1 MNFYTNVKQYGKYIL
16 YRGVENGKKISRRV
30 EYRPT
35 FFVSSNKKS
44 KYKTLAGHYVEP
56 IEPGNI
62 NDAREFLQRYE
73 GVETFPVYGNNRYE
87 YTFIADQHPEDEVV
101 WDPSYIRVAYLDIE
115 VSSANG
121 FPEPREAAEEVTA
134 ITILVDGKYD
144 TFGCGD
150 YVPHRPDVTY
160 HKCKDEVELLRK
172 FIAHWSENYP
182 DIVTGWNVK
191 FFDMTYL
198 INRMMRVLSDGEA
211 NRLSPWKKLSARET
225 VIKDRE
231 QQSYQIL
238 GVAILDYQDL
248 YKKYSKFPS
257 QESYKLGFIASVELD
272 GETKTDIADYDNLH
286 HLYQTNYQ
294 LYVEYNIR
302 DTELVW
308 KLETYG
314 LNCSKLIE
322 LALTLA
328 YDNKCNY
335 EDVFQQVRMWDAII
349 FNNLKKKKIVVPL
362 MKKGRKDAQYAG
374 AHVKPPKPGM
384 YEWVVSFDLNSLYP
398 HLIMMYNLSPETLIE
413 YIDYT
418 DKMKALRPNLGVDAL
433 LRKIPDLDFLS
444 GTNVTVTPNQQ
455 FFSTKKRGFLA
466 EIMDDMYKGRVVY
479 KKKAIEAKKKLE
491 AAKEDPKQYA
501 YLQREVARY
510 NNLQMAKKVSLNS
523 AYGAIGNQYFRFF
536 DIRIAE
542 AITLGG
548 QLSYK
553 WIESHINGYLNSL
566 LKTEDVDYVIAGDTD
581 SMYLNLEGLVNKV
594 YGVDGTVTAS
604 KHKIIDFLDRVCEDK
619 IQPFI
624 DKSYQELA
632 DYTHAYEQKMV
643 MKRESLCDRAIWT
656 AKKRYILNVYDEE
669 GVRYKEP
676 VIKTVGLE
684 TNRSTT
690 PAIVRKKMR
699 ECIKIILNEDNDA
712 VIKFIDQFREEFK
725 RSPIED
731 ISSPSGVNG
740 IAKNTDETSIFKS
753 GTPIHC
759 KGAIVYNHIIKEKGL
774 TKKYPLIQDGEK
786 IKYILLKKPNPYHNN
801 TIAFLN
807 KLPPE
812 LELEEYIDYNAQF
825 ERTFIEPMKGIL
837 SHIGWEVE
845 HQSTLE
851 SFFT

>member
-1 MNFYTNVKQYGKYIL
+1 MDFYTNVRQYGKNIL
-16 YRGVENGKKISRRV
+16 YRGVENGKKVARRV

-35 FFVSSNKKS
+35 LFVPSKKKS
-44 KYKTLAGHYVEP
+44 KYKTLDNHYVEP
-56 IEPGNI
+56 IQPGTI

-73 GVETFPVYGNNRYE
+73 GVETFQVYGNNRYE
-87 YTFIADQHPEDEVV
+87 YTFIADQNADEVL
-101 WDPSYIRVAYLDIE
+101 WDQKYITIAYLDIE

-121 FPEPREAAEEVTA
+121 FPEPREATEEVTA
-134 ITILVDGKYD
+134 ITILVDGKFD

-160 HKCKDEVELLRK
+160 HKCKNEVDLLRK
-172 FIAHWSENYP
+172 FIAHWSQNYP

-198 INRMMRVLSDGEA
+198 VNRMIRVLDEGEH
-211 NRLSPWKKLSARET
+211 NKLSPWKKLRAKET
-225 VIKDRE
+225 TIKDRE
-231 QQSYQIL
+231 QQSYEIY
-238 GVAILDYQDL
+238 GIAILDYQDL
-248 YKKYSKFPS
+248 YKKYSKNPS
-257 QESYKLGFIASVELD
+257 QESYKLGFITSVELD
-272 GETKTDIADYDNLH
+272 GETKTDIDDYDNLH
-286 HLYQTNYQ
+286 HLYTTNFQ
-294 LYVEYNIR
+294 LYIEYNIR

-308 KLETYG
+308 KLETHG
-314 LNCSKLIE
+314 KDCNRLIE

-335 EDVFQQVRMWDAII
+335 EDVYQQVRMWDAII
-349 FNNLKKKKIVVPL
+349 FNHLKKKNIVLPL
-362 MKKGRKDAQYAG
+362 MKQGKKDSQYAG

-384 YEWVVSFDLNSLYP
+384 YDWVVSFDLNSLYP
-398 HLIMMYNLSPETLIE
+398 HLIMMYNLSPETLIKSA
-413 YIDYT
+413 DYT
-418 DKMKALRPNLGVDAL
+418 DEMRALRPTLSVDAL
-433 LRKIPDLDFLS
+433 LNKELDLSYLA
-444 GTNVTVTPNQQ
+444 GRNVTCTSNQQ
-455 FFSTKKRGFLA
+455 FFDTTKRGFLA

-491 AAKEDPKQYA
+491 AAKEDPNQYA

-523 AYGAIGNQYFRFF
+523 AYGAIGNQYFRFY

-553 WIESHINGYLNSL
+553 WIEQHINAYLNKLVGS
-566 LKTEDVDYVIAGDTD
+566 EGVDYVIAGDTD
-581 SMYLNLEGLVNKV
+581 SMYLHMDAVVKKFIKNTDDKAKV
-594 YGVDGTVTAS
+594 IDILD
-604 KHKIIDFLDRVCEDK
+604 KICEDK
-619 IQPFI
+619 IQPYI
-624 DKSYQELA
+624 DRSYQELA
-632 DYTHAYEQKMV
+632 DYVHAYEQKMQ

-656 AKKRYILNVYDEE
+656 AKKRYVLNVYDEE
-669 GVRYKEP
+669 GVKYAEP
-676 VIKTVGLE
+676 KVKTVGLE

-699 ECIKIILNEDNDA
+699 ECLKIILNENNTA
-712 VIKFIDQFREEFK
+712 AIKFIDQFRDDFK
-725 RSPIED
+725 NYSVED

-740 IAKNTDETSIFKS
+740 IAKNTDEVTMFKS
-753 GTPIHC
+753 GTSIHC
-759 KGAIVYNHIIKEKGL
+759 KGAILYNHILKEKGL

-786 IKYILLKKPNPYHNN
+786 IKYVLLKQPNPYRNN

-825 ERTFIEPMKGIL
+825 ERTFIDPMRGLL
-837 SHIGWEVE
+837 SCIGWEVE
-845 HQSTLE
+845 KRSTLE